1 MSATHTGSGTT
12 RRGKNA
18 RLRAELRESVM
29 MALGA
34 LAAHKLRSA
43 LTLLGVVVGVF
54 SIIVV
59 MTAMR
64 VMQSNIEKE
73 LGQLGAHTFSV
84 QKHPAIFVHGR
95 EGWEKIRRRKNITW
109 QQVQSLKEKA
119 TLALNVAVET
129 GLGRDEVSSRYAKME
144 ADVAMNGVTPETFSA
159 RNWVVEQGR
168 AIMQTDVDSARLV
181 CVLGATVAKQLFP
194 RTSPLGEKVKFQ
206 GIQYSVV
213 GVLESRGRSLGG
225 DQDSFLVVPLTTG
238 FNRFGV
244 HWRSLTVLVQAANA
258 ERLDDTM
265 EQVRGVFRAIR
276 KVPPQEEDD
285 FELFTNDTLIAQFR
299 TITFATRAGA
309 AVISSIALL
318 AAGIGIMNIML
329 VSVTERTREIGIR
342 RAIGARKRNILVQ
355 FISEAIVICQIGG
368 LVGAVLGVLGGN
380 AAAFAFKVP
389 PVFPLDWTL
398 LSVVICT
405 LVGLA
410 FGTYPAVKAANM
422 DPVESLR
429 YE

>member
-1 MSATHTGSGTT
+1 
-12 RRGKNA
+12 
-18 RLRAELRESVM
+18 

-64 VMQSNIEKE
+64 VMQSNIERE
-73 LGQLGAHTFSV
+73 LGQLGAQTFSV
-84 QKHPAIFVHGR
+84 QKHPAIFVNGR
-95 EGWEKIRRRKNITW
+95 EGWEKVMRRKNIVW

-119 TLALNVAVET
+119 TLAQNVAVEA
-129 GLGRDEVSSRYAKME
+129 GLARDQMSSRYAQFD
-144 ADVAMNGVTPETFSA
+144 ADVAMSGVTPETFAA

-168 AIMQTDVDSARLV
+168 AIISSDVDSARSV

-194 RTSPLGEKVKFQ
+194 HSSAVGEKVKFR
-206 GIQYSVV
+206 GIQYQVA
-213 GVLESRGRSLGG
+213 GVLESRGRTLGG
-225 DQDSFLVVPLTTG
+225 DQDSFMVIPITTG

-244 HWRSLTVLVQAANA
+244 QGRSLTILVQASTA
-258 ERLDDTM
+258 ELLEDTM
-265 EQVRGVFRAIR
+265 EQVRGVLRAIR
-276 KVPPQEEDD
+276 KVPPQEPDD

-368 LVGAVLGVLGGN
+368 LIGAFLGILGGN
-380 AAAFAFKVP
+380 ITAFAFKVP
-389 PVFPLDWTL
+389 PVFPLDWTI

-405 LVGLA
+405 LVGLI

-422 DPVESLR
+422 DPVEALR

>member
-1 MSATHTGSGTT
+1 MNTATPQTT
-12 RRGKNA
+12 TAKRFRGVS
-18 RLRAELRESVM
+18 LRAELKESVA
-29 MALGA
+29 MALAA

-73 LGQLGAHTFSV
+73 LGQLGAQTFSI
-84 QKHPAIFVHGR
+84 QKHPAIFVNGH
-95 EGWEKIRRRKNITW
+95 EGWEKVMRRPNITW
-109 QQVQSLKEKA
+109 QQAQALKEKS
-119 TLALNVAVET
+119 TLGQTVAVET
-129 GLGRDEVSSRYAKME
+129 GLARDQASSRYAEME
-144 ADVAMNGVTPETFSA
+144 GDVVLYGVSPETFAA
-159 RNWVVEQGR
+159 RNWVIEQGR
-168 AIMQTDVDSARLV
+168 AIISSDIDSARMV
-181 CVLGATVAKQLFP
+181 CVLGSTVAKQTFP
-194 RTSPLGEKVKFQ
+194 HSSALGEKIKYR
-206 GIQYSVV
+206 GINYSVV
-213 GVLESRGRSLGG
+213 GVLESRGRTLGG
-225 DQDSFLVVPLTTG
+225 DQDSFIAIPITTG

-244 HWRSLTVLVQAANA
+244 QWRSLSILVQAVDSVHL
-258 ERLDDTM
+258 EDTM
-265 EQVRGVFRAIR
+265 EQVRGAMRAIR
-276 KVPPQEEDD
+276 KVAPQDPDD
-285 FELFTNDTLIAQFR
+285 FELFTNDSLIEQFR
-299 TITFATRAGA
+299 SITLAVRIA
-309 AVISSIALL
+309 AIVISSIALL

-355 FISEAIVICQIGG
+355 FISEAIVICQIGAFI
-368 LVGAVLGVLGGN
+368 GAFLGILGGN

-389 PVFPLDWTL
+389 PVFPLDWTI

-405 LVGLA
+405 LVGLI